1 MGSEMINT
9 RFHRV
14 SRRLGRTG
22 AIENRGTAIARTL
35 NEMLARTVER
45 YADKPALI
53 FKGETTSFAELQE
66 AVERCAA
73 GLTGLGIS
81 KGDTFGIVMRNC
93 PEFVILSFALSR
105 LGAVAVPVN
114 FLEKADRIAYIF
126 NDAEVKGCLTSKSF
140 LHSIHEVQESV
151 PTLKHIFL
159 REPGGDEPALET
171 IYRHPL
177 AETAGPEVT
186 SDDLVLLI
194 YTAGTTGL
202 PKGVMLTQSNLIAN
216 VESCQLA
223 LDVSD
228 KDKVMCVL
236 PMFHS
241 FAWTT
246 NVILP
251 IRLGATTVVI
261 ESLLPFQP
269 ALKQLWKQKVT
280 LVCCIPQVYSALVH
294 HVHGPKALLL
304 RLLNPV
310 KLAVSGAAPL
320 PGQVQVKFEKA
331 FGTALIEG
339 YGLTE
344 AAPVVSVNPRY
355 GNHKPGTVGLPLP
368 GIDVKIADD
377 DEREL
382 ETYEIGE
389 VCVLGAN
396 VMVGY
401 YKRPEETKEAVTA
414 DGWLKTG
421 DLGFLDS
428 DGYLTLVDRKKDLI
442 IAKGLNIYPQ
452 EVEIA
457 LAAHPAVAEVA
468 VVGISDKS
476 GDESVR
482 AFVVLEPEASV
493 KPRELIA
500 FARPSLASYK
510 VPRDVVIVDE
520 LPKNALGK
528 VLKRELRE
536 TTV

>member
-1 MGSEMINT
+1 ME
-9 RFHRV
+9 
-14 SRRLGRTG
+14 
-22 AIENRGTAIARTL
+22 IARTL
-35 NEMLARTVER
+35 NEMLARSVELSGNR
-45 YADKPALI
+45 PAFI
-53 FKGETTSFAELQE
+53 FKGQETSYSEFEETI
-66 AVERCAA
+66 ERCAA
-73 GLTGLGIS
+73 GLTELGIG

-140 LHSIHEVQESV
+140 LHTIHEVRESV
-151 PTLKHIFL
+151 PTLKHVFL
-159 REPGGDEPALET
+159 GEPGGDTPALES

-186 SDDLVLLI
+186 ADDLALLI

-202 PKGVMLTQSNLIAN
+202 PKGVMLTQRNLLSC

-223 LDVSD
+223 FDLSE
-228 KDKVMCVL
+228 KDRVMCVL

-241 FAWTT
+241 FAWST

-251 IRLGATTVVI
+251 LRLGATTVVI

-269 ALKQLWKQKVT
+269 ALKQLWKYKVT
-280 LVCCIPQVYSALVH
+280 LVCCIPQVYSTLVH
-294 HVHGPKALLL
+294 RVHGPKALLL
-304 RLLNPV
+304 RLLNPL
-310 KLAVSGAAPL
+310 KMAISGAAPL
-320 PGQVQVKFEKA
+320 PAEVQVKFEKT
-331 FGTALIEG
+331 FGTALLEG

-355 GNHKPGTVGLPLP
+355 GTHKPGTVGLPLP

-382 ETYEIGE
+382 ETSEIGE
-389 VCVLGAN
+389 VLVRGAN

-401 YKRPEETKEAVTA
+401 YKRPEETKESFTA
-414 DGWLKTG
+414 DGDWLKTG

-442 IAKGLNIYPQ
+442 ISKGLNIYPG
-452 EVEIA
+452 EIEAA
-457 LAAHPAVAEVA
+457 LVSHPAVAEVA
-468 VVGISDKS
+468 VVGVRDES

-500 FARPSLASYK
+500 YARPSLASYK
-510 VPRDVVIVDE
+510 VPKDVVILDE

-528 VLKRELRE
+528 VLKKDLRE
-536 TTV
+536 TPV

>member
-1 MGSEMINT
+1 
-9 RFHRV
+9 
-14 SRRLGRTG
+14 
-22 AIENRGTAIARTL
+22 
-35 NEMLARTVER
+35 MLSRTVER
-45 YADKPALI
+45 YGDKTALI
-53 FKGETTSFAELQE
+53 FKGEKISFAELQGLI
-66 AVERCAA
+66 ERCAA
-73 GLTGLGIS
+73 GLAELGIG

-105 LGAVAVPVN
+105 LGAVSVPVN
-114 FLEKADRIAYIF
+114 SLEKAERIAYIF
-126 NDAEVKGCLTSKSF
+126 NDAEVKGCLTSKTF
-140 LHSIHEVQESV
+140 LRTIHEVQESV
-151 PTLKHIFL
+151 PTLRHIFL
-159 REPGGDEPALET
+159 RESGGDEPALET

-177 AETAGPEVT
+177 AETAGPEVAPE
-186 SDDLVLLI
+186 DLVLLI

-202 PKGVMLTQSNLIAN
+202 PKGVMLTQHNLLSC

-223 LDVSD
+223 FDLSD
-228 KDKVMCVL
+228 KDRVMCVL

-251 IRLGATTVVI
+251 IHLGAMTVVI

-269 ALKQLWKQKVT
+269 AMKQLWKHKVT
-280 LVCCIPQVYSALVH
+280 LICCVPQVYAALVQ

-320 PGQVQVKFEKA
+320 PGPVQVKFEKT

-355 GNHKPGTVGLPLP
+355 GAHKPGTVGLPLP
-368 GIDVKIADD
+368 GIDVKITDD
-377 DEREL
+377 DEQEL
-382 ETYEIGE
+382 DTYEIGE
-389 VCVLGAN
+389 VCVQGGN

-401 YKRPEETKEAVTA
+401 YKQPEATAEAFTA

-452 EVEIA
+452 EVELA

-468 VVGISDKS
+468 VVGIRDET

-536 TTV
+536 TKV

>member
-1 MGSEMINT
+1 ME
-9 RFHRV
+9 
-14 SRRLGRTG
+14 
-22 AIENRGTAIARTL
+22 IARTL
-35 NEMLARTVER
+35 NEMLARSVELSGSR
-45 YADKPALI
+45 PAFI
-53 FKGETTSFAELQE
+53 FKGQEMSYIELEETI
-66 AVERCAA
+66 ERCAA
-73 GLTGLGIS
+73 GLAELGIG

-114 FLEKADRIAYIF
+114 FLEKPERIAYIF

-140 LHSIHEVQESV
+140 LRAINEVRESV
-151 PTLKHIFL
+151 PTLKHVFL
-159 REPGGDEPALET
+159 RESGGEAPALES

-177 AETAGPEVT
+177 AETAGPEGT
-186 SDDLVLLI
+186 ADDLALLI

-202 PKGVMLTQSNLIAN
+202 PKGVMLTQRNLLSC

-223 LDVSD
+223 FDLSA
-228 KDKVMCVL
+228 KDRVMCVL

-241 FAWTT
+241 FAWST

-251 IRLGATTVVI
+251 LRLGATTVVI

-269 ALKQLWKQKVT
+269 ALKQLWKHKVT
-280 LVCCIPQVYSALVH
+280 LVCCIPQVYSTLVH
-294 HVHGPKALLL
+294 RVHGPKALLL
-304 RLLNPV
+304 RLLNPL
-310 KLAVSGAAPL
+310 KMAISGAAPL
-320 PGQVQVKFEKA
+320 PAEVQVKFEKT
-331 FGTALIEG
+331 FGTALLEG

-355 GNHKPGTVGLPLP
+355 GTHKPGTVGLPLP

-382 ETYEIGE
+382 ETSEIGE
-389 VCVLGAN
+389 VLVRGAN

-401 YKRPEETKEAVTA
+401 YKRPEETKESFTA
-414 DGWLKTG
+414 DGDWLKTG

-442 IAKGLNIYPQ
+442 IAKGLNIYPG
-452 EVEIA
+452 EIEAA
-457 LAAHPAVAEVA
+457 LATHPAVAEVA
-468 VVGISDKS
+468 VVGVRDES

-482 AFVVLEPEASV
+482 AFVVLEPEMAV

-500 FARPSLASYK
+500 HARPSLASYK
-510 VPRDVVIVDE
+510 VPKDVIILDE

-528 VLKRELRE
+528 VLKKDLRE
-536 TTV
+536 TPV

>member
-1 MGSEMINT
+1 VE
-9 RFHRV
+9 
-14 SRRLGRTG
+14 
-22 AIENRGTAIARTL
+22 IARTL
-35 NEMLARTVER
+35 NEMLTRTVER
-45 YADKPALI
+45 YGDKPALI
-53 FKGETTSFAELQE
+53 FKGETTTFAELEEQI
-66 AVERCAA
+66 ERCAA
-73 GLTGLGIS
+73 GLAELGIG
-81 KGDTFGIVMRNC
+81 KDDTFGIVMRNC

-114 FLEKADRIAYIF
+114 FLEKAERVAFIF
-126 NDAEVKGCLTSKSF
+126 NDAEVKGCLTSKDF
-140 LHSIHEVQESV
+140 LRTVREAQKSV
-151 PTLKHIFL
+151 PTLKHVFL
-159 REPGGDEPALET
+159 RDSGGDVSALEE

-177 AETAGPEVT
+177 PETSGPEVGPE
-186 SDDLVLLI
+186 DLVLLI

-202 PKGVMLTQSNLIAN
+202 PKGVMLTQRNLLAN
-216 VESCQLA
+216 VESCLLA

-228 KDKVMCVL
+228 KDSVLCVL

-251 IRLGATTVVI
+251 IRLGAKTVVI
-261 ESLLPFQP
+261 ESLLPFPP
-269 ALKQLWKQKVT
+269 ALKQIWKHKLT
-280 LVCCIPQVYSALVH
+280 LVCCIPPVYSALVQ
-294 HVHGPKALLL
+294 HVHGPKAFLL

-310 KLAVSGAAPL
+310 KLAMSGAAPL
-320 PGQVQVKFEKA
+320 PAAVQVKFEKT
-331 FGTALIEG
+331 FGIALLEG

-344 AAPVVSVNPRY
+344 TAPVVTVNPRY

-368 GIDVKIADD
+368 GVDVKIADD
-377 DEREL
+377 DEQEL
-382 ETYEIGE
+382 PMLEIGE
-389 VCVLGAN
+389 VCVRGDN
-396 VMVGY
+396 VMAGY
-401 YKRPEETKEAVTA
+401 YKRPEETKEAFTA

-452 EVEIA
+452 EVEMA

-468 VVGISDKS
+468 VVGVPDAS

-482 AFVVLEPEASV
+482 AFVVLEPESSL

-536 TTV
+536 AAALSG

>member
-1 MGSEMINT
+1 MT
-9 RFHRV
+9 
-14 SRRLGRTG
+14 
-22 AIENRGTAIARTL
+22 ARTL
-35 NEMLARTVER
+35 NEMLARSVER
-45 YADKPALI
+45 SGNKPAFI
-53 FKGETTSFAELQE
+53 FKGQEMSYSELEETI
-66 AVERCAA
+66 ERCAA
-73 GLTGLGIS
+73 GLVELGIG

-93 PEFVILSFALSR
+93 PEFVIFSFALSR

-126 NDAEVKGCLTSKSF
+126 NDAEAKGCLTSKSF
-140 LHSIHEVQESV
+140 LPTIHEVQESV
-151 PTLKHIFL
+151 PTLKHIFV
-159 REPGGDEPALET
+159 RDPGGDVPALES

-186 SDDLVLLI
+186 ADDLALLI

-202 PKGVMLTQSNLIAN
+202 PKGVMLTQRNLLSC

-223 LDVSD
+223 FDLSE
-228 KDKVMCVL
+228 KDRVMCVL

-241 FAWTT
+241 FAWST

-251 IRLGATTVVI
+251 LRLGATTVVI

-269 ALKQLWKQKVT
+269 ALKQLWKNKVT
-280 LVCCIPQVYSALVH
+280 LVCCIPQVYSTLVH

-304 RLLNPV
+304 RLLNPL
-310 KLAVSGAAPL
+310 KMAISGAAPL
-320 PGQVQVKFEKA
+320 PAEVQVKFEKT
-331 FGTALIEG
+331 FGTALLEG

-355 GNHKPGTVGLPLP
+355 GTHKPGTVGLPLP
-368 GIDVKIADD
+368 GVDIKIADD
-377 DEREL
+377 DEKEL
-382 ETYEIGE
+382 ENYEIGE
-389 VCVLGAN
+389 VFVRGAN

-401 YKRPEETKEAVTA
+401 YKQPEATAETFSA

-442 IAKGLNIYPQ
+442 ISKGLNIYPQ
-452 EVEIA
+452 EVEAA
-457 LAAHPAVAEVA
+457 LITHPAVAEVA
-468 VVGISDKS
+468 VVGIRDGS
-476 GDESVR
+476 GDESVC
-482 AFVVLEPEASV
+482 AFVVLEPEMSV

-500 FARPSLASYK
+500 FARHSLASYK
-510 VPRDVVIVDE
+510 VPRDVVFLDE

-528 VLKRELRE
+528 VLKKDLRE
-536 TTV
+536 AQV